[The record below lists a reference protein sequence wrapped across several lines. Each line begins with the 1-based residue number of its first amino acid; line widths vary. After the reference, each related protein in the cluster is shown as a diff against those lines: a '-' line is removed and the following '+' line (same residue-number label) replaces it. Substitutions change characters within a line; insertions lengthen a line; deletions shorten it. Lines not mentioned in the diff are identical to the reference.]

1 MDDGA
6 VAQFTAITGTSA
18 DTAAQFLGLA
28 DGDIQAA
35 MELFFTAGGDEALP
49 PSQPSHTPSLPPPQH
64 PSVGYRQDEGGL
76 IHLDSD
82 EEEVPSDGDADLR
95 QQDSRRTAPSSRSGA
110 RISTTSTLRM
120 DQAAVMDDDE
130 AMARR
135 LQEEIYGGA
144 GVSSGVDAEG
154 IRAPMGRRTETLVGP
169 GSFDPEDPD
178 EMRAAL
184 YHQMQAR
191 RQPRSRGKHVTADPS
206 IQALLID
213 SQATVQ
219 ASSIN
224 RVRHRSGT
232 KLM

>member
-18 DTAAQFLGLA
+18 DTAAQFIALA
-28 DGDIQAA
+28 DGDIQTA

-49 PSQPSHTPSLPPPQH
+49 PSQPTHTPSLPPPQY

-82 EEEVPSDGDADLR
+82 EEEVPSDGDADPG
-95 QQDSRRTAPSSRSGA
+95 QQDSRRTAPSSRLAA
-110 RISTTSTLRM
+110 RTPTTSTHRM
-120 DQAAVMDDDE
+120 DQAAVMGYDE

-144 GVSSGVDAEG
+144 GVSGGVDAEG
-154 IRAPMGRRTETLVGP
+154 IRAPMGRTTETLVGP
-169 GSFDPEDPD
+169 GSFDPGDPD

-191 RQPRSRGKHVTADPS
+191 RQPRSRGKYATAHPS
-206 IQALLID
+206 IQALLTD
-213 SQATVQ
+213 PQAIVQ

-224 RVRHRSGT
+224 RVRHRSGM
-232 KLM
+232 KLT